1 MAGVEFCLLR
11 NGFWCYNAAM
21 VYKLSSNQT
30 SSWWQIFAVV
40 AVAYGLRVFLIAA
53 VILYLLHPDIVVELL
68 LNAFVLT
75 LILTMIRA
83 AHMLR
88 SLKRQQQ
95 QAGDIFVTLTERG
108 MMLETPACES
118 KSYIPWQSVEKA
130 SVVGGMMHVAL
141 KSGMPLLLTVAGLEP
156 ERRVE
161 MLKFCKEYAGREV
174 PSEMLIPMPEEYRS
188 ESPLRRLSTPVSRQ
202 EDADVLMKRL
212 HPRALWV
219 CLLLAPVMLAAGLI
233 LVGCYLTLDE
243 WWMAAVAVFAFYYA
257 FRCLHAYWHPGCK
270 LKKWIQRE
278 ETVEVHLQRG
288 HVLVNNPGKLWTLVS
303 QSQVEGALETAHS
316 YIYLMRS
323 GGLFSIGKEL
333 PPPAI
338 LPVPVKKSKRGRV
351 LALVGSLL
359 MVPLLLG
366 GVFMWVFQ
374 EVGHDEVDTE
384 HILYVEELTPVTGF
398 PGEML
403 EAEEYEDEEENVCWL
418 RMVWEDG
425 TYVFLTLPDAT
436 APQHSCPK

>member
-1 MAGVEFCLLR
+1 
-11 NGFWCYNAAM
+11 M

-30 SSWWQIFAVV
+30 YSWWKIFSLV

-174 PSEMLIPMPEEYRS
+174 PPEMLIPMPEEYRS

-359 MVPLLLG
+359 MVPLLL
-366 GVFMWVFQ
+366 VAVAAWVFHESYQ
-374 EVGHDEVDTE
+374 DDVEY
-384 HILYVEELTPVTGF
+384 IIYVEELTPVVGF
-398 PGEML
+398 PGEIVDAQ
-403 EAEEYEDEEENVCWL
+403 EFYDEESREHWFH
-418 RMVWEDG
+418 MEWEDG
-425 TYVFLTLPDAT
+425 TSLFVALPG
-436 APQHSCPK
+436 PQGD

>member
-1 MAGVEFCLLR
+1 MLRGV
-11 NGFWCYNAAM
+11 FWCYNAAM

-30 SSWWQIFAVV
+30 YSWWKIFSIV

-108 MMLETPACES
+108 MMLETPACEC

-174 PSEMLIPMPEEYRS
+174 PPEMLIPMPEEYRS

-278 ETVEVHLQRG
+278 EVIEMHFRRD
-288 HVLVNNPGKLWTLVS
+288 HVLVVHQEGGWTSVS
-303 QSQVEGALETAHS
+303 ENQVEDALETRHS
-316 YIYLMRS
+316 YMYLTRY
-323 GGLFSIGKEL
+323 GGLFSIPKEIPPL
-333 PPPAI
+333 PSLPAPRK
-338 LPVPVKKSKRGRV
+338 LSMRKRTV
-351 LALVGSLL
+351 AMIVSLL
-359 MVPLLLG
+359 TVPLLLC
-366 GVFMWVFQ
+366 GVFMWGFQ
-374 EVGHDEVDTE
+374 EGVYDEVDTE

-436 APQHSCPK
+436 VPQGD